1 VASFSLHLPIELR
14 KTIMRIPLTLLALP
28 LLFAAPTTAHA
39 QVSPEQRVER
49 LERQVRQLQGRV
61 FPGGQP
67 ANTAGVLNDP
77 AASQVVVTALSN
89 RLDNLERQIM
99 DIARRADESATR
111 TAALEAE
118 LARLRADNDGR
129 LRALETSRAAAPT
142 TSVALSNPAR
152 MTPSASALPAAT
164 GNVEADGEAAYDVG
178 YQLWTQKKYDEA
190 ITALRAMASAFPGH
204 RRVSW
209 ANNLA
214 GRALLDKGEA
224 RAAAEALLSNY
235 RANPRGERAS
245 DSLFYLGQA
254 LTSLKQNTQACKAY
268 AELEAVYGTTMR
280 ADLKAQLPGAKG
292 KAGCR

>member
-1 VASFSLHLPIELR
+1 MRTLLTNVA
-14 KTIMRIPLTLLALP
+14 LLALLTLP
-28 LLFAAPTTAHA
+28 AAA
-39 QVSPEQRVER
+39 QAQPSPDQRVER

-61 FPGGQP
+61 FPQGQP
-67 ANTAGVLNDP
+67 ANTAGVIDDP

-89 RLDNLERQIM
+89 RLDNLERQLAE
-99 DIARRADESATR
+99 IARRTDEGATR

-129 LRALETSRAAAPT
+129 LRALESSRAAAPAT
-142 TSVALSNPAR
+142 GVVPSGSSRPVASVP
-152 MTPSASALPAAT
+152 ALPTTT

-214 GRALLDKGEA
+214 GRALLDKGEP
-224 RAAAEALLSNY
+224 RAAAEALLANY

-254 LTSLKQNTQACKAY
+254 LTALKQNTQACKAY
-268 AELEAVYGTTMR
+268 AELEAVYGATIR
-280 ADLKAQLPGAKG
+280 AELKSQLPAAKNR
-292 KAGCR
+292 AGCR

>member
-1 VASFSLHLPIELR
+1 
-14 KTIMRIPLTLLALP
+14 MRIPLTLLALP
-28 LLFAAPTTAHA
+28 LLFAAPTTATA

-67 ANTAGVLNDP
+67 ANTAGFINDP

-89 RLDNLERQIM
+89 RLDNLERQLT
-99 DIARRADESATR
+99 DIARRADENATR

-118 LARLRADNDGR
+118 LARVRADNDGR
-129 LRALETSRAAAPT
+129 LRALETSRASAPST
-142 TSVALSNPAR
+142 GAPPSNPAR
-152 MTPSASALPAAT
+152 PAPSALALPAAT

-224 RAAAEALLSNY
+224 RAAAETLLANY

-280 ADLKAQLPGAKG
+280 AELKTQLPGAKS